1 VPRRLCREREWWRGG
16 VLDWADDWADDCA
29 ETRRVVGWWS
39 VGVLDWA
46 DGSGGMASGRG
57 NTGDG
62 FLSLAKDDGA

>member
-1 VPRRLCREREWWRGG
+1 
-16 VLDWADDWADDCA
+16 LDWADDWADDCA